1 MIITRTPYRVS
12 LFGGGTDHPSWF
24 KENNGAVFSF
34 AIDKYC
40 YINVRELPPFFQHN
54 YRISHSRVEMT
65 KEINQIEHP
74 AVREVIRKYSPE
86 LHLEI
91 HHHGDLP
98 AQSGVGSSSAFAV
111 GLIHT
116 ILALKGQTP
125 TKEYLAELAIDLE
138 QRVLLETV
146 GSQDQIACALGGVNF
161 IEFYRDRKWVANKV
175 NLDDEYRKDF
185 ESRPILLYSGVS
197 RMSSDVSKG
206 LVQNFKSSSEAMK
219 KTHQLA
225 IDCFDIFSKKGDL
238 DQIGPML
245 LESWELKRRA
255 NPDSVTPELE
265 NLLSEALAAGAT
277 GGKILGAGGGGF
289 CLFWVP
295 PKVRDNFILKMNKYV
310 RVPFSI
316 SHEGT
321 TRIV

>member
-1 MIITRTPYRVS
+1 
-12 LFGGGTDHPSWF
+12 
-24 KENNGAVFSF
+24 
-34 AIDKYC
+34 
-40 YINVRELPPFFQHN
+40 
-54 YRISHSRVEMT
+54 MT

-116 ILALKGQTP
+116 ILALKGQAP

-138 QRVLLETV
+138 QKVLLETV

-161 IEFYRDRKWVANKV
+161 IEFYRDRKWVATKV

-206 LVQNFKSSSEAMK
+206 LVQNFKFNTDLMK

-225 IDCFDIFSKKGDL
+225 IDCFDIFSKNGDL

-245 LESWELKRRA
+245 LESWELKKRA

-295 PKVRDNFILKMNKYV
+295 PNVRDNFILKMSKYV

-316 SHEGT
+316 SQEGT